1 MRRHLG
7 SSWDVLLWLPFALLV
22 VSGWSGHRAYPVG
35 LLVAGLT
42 LWGGAVWL
50 SRRLPLV
57 SLFVVVGLCAL
68 DGNYSFALP
77 VVSYLL
83 GRRMAPIWPAAVG
96 YPVLAA
102 LGTVVVL
109 SRYDFVTWAIQA
121 GALIYA
127 GLFPWLLG
135 RYRRQQAELTAAGW
149 EQAEQLERAQRS
161 LVAEVRLRERARI
174 AEEMHDSLGH
184 ELSLLAL
191 RAGALELDAG
201 LDERSRASA
210 GQLRLGAAAATAQLR
225 DIITVLR
232 DDDTSGRTD
241 DGTTQDGPT
250 DNGPTQ
256 DAAGRADG
264 ESIEALVRRAG
275 AAGTPVRLRA
285 PAGPAPLPGL
295 VRRTAYR
302 IVREALTNA
311 NKHAPGAPV
320 EVRLDRADNTGMLL
334 VSVVNERPSPG
345 SVGHRPGGGRGLV
358 GLRERVRL
366 IGGTLHTDERD
377 GGFAVVA
384 RLPLAPTWSPDPA
397 RSDGP
402 TTPAADRRRLAHR
415 EARRGLVVAS
425 LVLTTLA
432 VSLGGPALGY
442 YLYVTGG
449 SVLSPQRYAVLVVGQ
464 EWASVEPLLPRRETL
479 DRPDPDPLPTP
490 PGAGCRYYRAHGD
503 VLQPRVDVYRLCT
516 ADGRLVAKDVLPDS
530 EPSARP
536 MPE

>member
-1 MRRHLG
+1 MSRVRRHLG
-7 SSWDVLLWLPFALLV
+7 GPWDVLLWLPFAYLV

-35 LLVAGLT
+35 LLVAGLAI
-42 LWGGAVWL
+42 WGGAVWL
-50 SRRLPLV
+50 GRRLPLV

-83 GRRMAPIWPAAVG
+83 GRRMASVWPAAVG
-96 YPVLAA
+96 YLVLAA

-109 SRYDFVTWAIQA
+109 ARYDFVTWAVQA
-121 GALIYA
+121 GALVYA
-127 GLFPWLLG
+127 SLFPWLLG

-174 AEEMHDSLGH
+174 AEEMHDALGH

-201 LDERSRASA
+201 LDERRRASA
-210 GQLRLGAAAATAQLR
+210 GQLRLGAATATAQLR
-225 DIITVLR
+225 DIVTVLR
-232 DDDTSGRTD
+232 DDDTPLRGDDSPGRTD
-241 DGTTQDGPT
+241 
-250 DNGPTQ
+250 
-256 DAAGRADG
+256 G
-264 ESIEALVRRAG
+264 ESLEALVRRAG
-275 AAGTPVRLRA
+275 AAGTPVRLR
-285 PAGPAPLPGL
+285 GPGGSAPLPEL
-295 VRRTAYR
+295 VGRTAYR

-320 EVRLDRADNTGMLL
+320 EVRLDRDDNTGTLL
-334 VSVVNERPSPG
+334 VSVVNDRPSPG
-345 SVGHRPGGGRGLV
+345 SVGHRAGGGRGLV

-366 IGGTLHTDERD
+366 VGGTLHAEERD

-384 RLPLAPTWSPDPA
+384 RLPLAPTWSPDPT
-397 RSDGP
+397 RPDGS

-425 LVLTTLA
+425 LVLTALA

-442 YLYVTGG
+442 YLHATGG
-449 SVLSPQRYAVLVVGQ
+449 SVLSPQRYAVLTVGQ
-464 EWASVEPLLPRRETL
+464 EWASVEPLLPRREAL

-490 PGAGCRYYRAHGD
+490 PGAGCRYYRSHGD

-516 ADGRLVAKDVLPDS
+516 ADGRLVAKDVLSDS
-530 EPSARP
+530 GRSV
-536 MPE
+536 PEQP